1 MVAPFYLHFFWP
13 QIGAAGQDALHFAF
27 SDVAVDHIHCNGADL
42 LCGCA
47 GRRQKR
53 VEHAFLSELHPY
65 LAPKAGGWTLVDGD
79 GERAAD
85 VFLAPIGREILI
97 EIVAQHGYRAV
108 YDNAAQ
114 RKIGRASC
122 RERVFSTC
130 RSRWSPYH

>member
-1 MVAPFYLHFFWP
+1 MRISDWS
-13 QIGAAGQDALHFAF
+13 
-27 SDVAVDHIHCNGADL
+27 SDVCSSDL

-114 RKIGRASC
+114 RIIENTFSACMPLSLFYLVWRQAILGQRQVLAAGRAVDRKS
-122 RERVFSTC
+122 
-130 RSRWSPYH
+130 